1 MTVRVGVAVKVGL
14 AEAAL
19 VGADV
24 GVGVSTTGKVGE
36 GLTIPSPRIKPTKS
50 SEGFCAGVGCDSN
63 IDIESS
69 SK

>member
-1 MTVRVGVAVKVGL
+1 VEVRVGVAVKVGL

-24 GVGVSTTGKVGE
+24 GVGVATTGRVGE
-36 GLTIPSPRIKPTKS
+36 GLTIPSPKISPTKS
-50 SEGFCAGVGCDSN
+50 SEGFCAGVGCDPN
-63 IDIESS
+63 IDIERS